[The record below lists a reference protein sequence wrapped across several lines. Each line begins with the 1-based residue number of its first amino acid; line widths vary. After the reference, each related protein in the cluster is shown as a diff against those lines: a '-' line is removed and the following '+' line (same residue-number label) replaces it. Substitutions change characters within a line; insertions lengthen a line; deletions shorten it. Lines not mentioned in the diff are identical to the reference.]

1 MIILSICLGV
11 SIILNIFLTWYL
23 IKVLSKLLYTSDNL
37 GDLYVTLRT
46 FEEFTASLYQMEM
59 FYGEPVVKELVSK
72 TSFVREEIQKF
83 EEIYGLTTDVESLEE
98 DIVNEREKEIYPFQ
112 EEA

>member
-46 FEEFTASLYQMEM
+46 FEEFTVSLYQMEM